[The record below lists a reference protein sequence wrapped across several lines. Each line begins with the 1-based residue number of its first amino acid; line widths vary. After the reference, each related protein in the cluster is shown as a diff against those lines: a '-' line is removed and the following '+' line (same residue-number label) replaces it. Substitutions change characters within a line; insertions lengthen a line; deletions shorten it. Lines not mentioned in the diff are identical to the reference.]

1 MVPVVLGISA
11 IVFLLSHLIPGDPV
25 LVLLGQEATAAEA
38 ARLRGLLGLDE
49 PLPVQYAR
57 WLVRAVQGD
66 LGRTLFGGQ
75 AVGDLLRTAVPAT
88 LELSMTALLLSLTVA
103 LPLGILSAVR
113 RGSTIDMASML
124 LALLGVSMPVF

>member
-38 ARLRGLLGLDE
+38 ARLRGVLGLDQ
-49 PLPVQYAR
+49 PLPIQYGR
-57 WLVRAVQGD
+57 WLVRALQGD

-75 AVGDLLRTAVPAT
+75 LVTDLLKLAVPAT
-88 LELSMTALLLSLTVA
+88 LELSIAALVLSLVVA
-103 LPLGILSAVR
+103 LPLGVL
-113 RGSTIDMASML
+113 
-124 LALLGVSMPVF
+124 